1 MDLHPLL
8 RSPALGHEI
17 EYFNEYYELGL
28 DWYRSKM
35 PFVYLNQTVFEKS
48 TSYFFKAQCPKR
60 VHIYNPK
67 TKLIVIVRDP
77 IIRGIILV
85 NAFLNFTFLY
95 NKLSYISFCS

>member
-1 MDLHPLL
+1 MDLHPSL
-8 RSPALGHEI
+8 RSPSLGQEI

-48 TSYFFKAQCPKR
+48 TAYFFKEKCPKR
-60 VHIYNPK
+60 VFDYNPK

-77 IIRGIILV
+77 ILRGIM
-85 NAFLNFTFLY
+85 NQ
-95 NKLSYISFCS
+95 